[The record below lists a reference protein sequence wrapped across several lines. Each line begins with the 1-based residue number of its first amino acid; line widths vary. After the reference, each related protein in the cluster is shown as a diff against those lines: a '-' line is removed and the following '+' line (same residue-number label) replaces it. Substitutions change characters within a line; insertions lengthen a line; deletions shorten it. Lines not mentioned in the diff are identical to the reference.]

1 MPLNKICKI
10 FVFLTS
16 FFVFFL
22 DGARTARWFFQ
33 AVRTQSLFSIP
44 SRRRKIKT
52 KNTAYLRELR
62 SSGISNH
69 ALLNGMLIFSRP
81 KKRICTLRWARRHPD
96 GYNRQPPKI
105 HVPSMMALFGTA
117 EYSKLL
123 ASHPHFDLVL
133 SAIPNGMAR
142 FALIASKAEVDR

>member
-1 MPLNKICKI
+1 MPLNKICKF

-22 DGARTARWFFQ
+22 NGARTARWFFP
-33 AVRTQSLFSIP
+33 AGRAKSHFSIP
-44 SRRRKIKT
+44 SRRRKMKT
-52 KNTAYLRELR
+52 KKTAYLRELR
-62 SSGISNH
+62 P
-69 ALLNGMLIFSRP
+69 LEFSTTPFPTVCCFFGSR
-81 KKRICTLRWARRHPD
+81 KNRICTLRWAHRRPD
-96 GYNRQPPKI
+96 GHNLQPPKI
-105 HVPSMMALFGTA
+105 HVPSIVTLFRIA
-117 EYSKLL
+117 EHSKLL